1 MHLGIAGSRPSQ
13 VFGRWRTL
21 RAHFRTR
28 KGSRGVMSKM
38 QRGLWA
44 AFALALVCA
53 TPGAVA
59 AESDYQVTLPSLK
72 YKVLASGDAKGASPT
87 RKDSVRVVYEAALA
101 DGKVVDKAPP
111 EGVTFPLGKLITA
124 WQVIVPMMRPGD
136 EWQVYAPF
144 QFAYGVAGKGEIPPS
159 TDMVFRIKLLGFT
172 PAEPE
177 APAK

>member
-1 MHLGIAGSRPSQ
+1 MI
-13 VFGRWRTL
+13 
-21 RAHFRTR
+21 
-28 KGSRGVMSKM
+28 KM

-53 TPGAVA
+53 APGAMA
-59 AESDYQVTLPSLK
+59 ADTSDYQVTLPSLK

-159 TDMVFRIKLLGFT
+159 TDMVFRIKLLGFEPA
-172 PAEPE
+172 PAEAP
-177 APAK
+177 PAK